1 MILAINQYLV
11 QVIEHGTDAPGCQQQ
26 SGDGGMENGD
36 TENESMNTVSIH
48 DTDVICGLLETM
60 VILWEGN
67 RKRFDKV
74 VS

>member
-1 MILAINQYLV
+1 
-11 QVIEHGTDAPGCQQQ
+11 
-26 SGDGGMENGD
+26 MENGD
-36 TENESMNTVSIH
+36 TENDSMNTVSIH